1 MGPNR
6 RAQDRERAAAR
17 AVAAGLVTFTF
28 GAEIGTLQ
36 FAWVQRWPMA
46 IIRQA
51 EWNKDDDAEDRVFR
65 VIIEYT
71 KDDDIPNQLIV
82 DAMLNQTPVKIIAQ
96 PIG

>member
-1 MGPNR
+1 
-6 RAQDRERAAAR
+6 
-17 AVAAGLVTFTF
+17 
-28 GAEIGTLQ
+28 
-36 FAWVQRWPMA
+36 MA